1 MKAVLMPLAI
11 ALTLAGCA
19 DPEPAQKREPGGV
32 QAGERLDAAEPSPTA
47 RAVNIGEGGTRFAAC
62 QGRGRVG
69 NLRGRTLAVR
79 DAPFDDA
86 RQIGEL
92 TEDAHVFICTRSLD
106 QQWLGVVVAG
116 EDGMKPAAGPVA
128 DPVLPE
134 STEPTD
140 AAATTS
146 APGVDCGVTAPV
158 RGKRPYSG
166 PCQSGWVESTFVAV
180 VAR

>member
-1 MKAVLMPLAI
+1 MKAALLPLAI
-11 ALTLAGCA
+11 ALTLTGCA

-32 QAGERLDAAEPSPTA
+32 QAGERLDAAQPSPTA
-47 RAVNIGEGGTRFAAC
+47 RAVKIGEGGPRFAAC

-69 NLRGRTLAVR
+69 NLRGATLAVR
-79 DAPFDDA
+79 DAPFDNA

-106 QQWLGVVVAG
+106 QQWLGVVVAS
-116 EDGMKPAAGPVA
+116 EDGMKPI
-128 DPVLPE
+128 
-134 STEPTD
+134 
-140 AAATTS
+140 AAAS
-146 APGVDCGVTAPV
+146 ASVEGTGPAEPAATAASSVDCGVTAPV
-158 RGKRPYSG
+158 RGKRPYPG

>member
-1 MKAVLMPLAI
+1 MKAALLPLAI

-19 DPEPAQKREPGGV
+19 DPEPAQKRAPGGV

-69 NLRGRTLAVR
+69 NLRGGKLAVR

-86 RQIGEL
+86 KQIGEL
-92 TEDAHVFICTRSLD
+92 AEDAHVFICTRSLD
-106 QQWLGVVVAG
+106 QQWLGVVVAS
-116 EDGMKPAAGPVA
+116 EDGMKPV
-128 DPVLPE
+128 
-134 STEPTD
+134 
-140 AAATTS
+140 AATPAPAEGSEPNDAPATP

-158 RGKRPYSG
+158 RGKRPYAG

>member
-1 MKAVLMPLAI
+1 MKAALLPLAI

-19 DPEPAQKREPGGV
+19 DPEPAQKRAPGGV

-69 NLRGRTLAVR
+69 NLRGGKLAVR

-86 RQIGEL
+86 KQIGEL

-106 QQWLGVVVAG
+106 QQWLGVVVAS
-116 EDGMKPAAGPVA
+116 EDGMKPV
-128 DPVLPE
+128 
-134 STEPTD
+134 
-140 AAATTS
+140 AATP
-146 APGVDCGVTAPV
+146 APSEGSEPNDAPATPAPSVDCGVTAPV
-158 RGKRPYSG
+158 RGKRPYAG

>member
-1 MKAVLMPLAI
+1 MKAALLPLALV
-11 ALTLAGCA
+11 LTTVGCA

-32 QAGERLDAAEPSPTA
+32 QAGQRLDAAEPSPSA
-47 RAVNIGEGGTRFAAC
+47 RAVNIGEGGPRFAAC

-69 NLRGRTLAVR
+69 NMRGGALPVR

-86 RQIGEL
+86 KQIGAL
-92 TEDAHVFICTRSLD
+92 AEDAHVFICTRSLD

-116 EDGMKPAAGPVA
+116 EDGAKPAAISSTPAAG
-128 DPVLPE
+128 
-134 STEPTD
+134 TEPSD
-140 AAATTS
+140 AAPTPAS
-146 APGVDCGVTAPV
+146 GVDCGVTAPV
-158 RGKRPYSG
+158 RNKRPYSG